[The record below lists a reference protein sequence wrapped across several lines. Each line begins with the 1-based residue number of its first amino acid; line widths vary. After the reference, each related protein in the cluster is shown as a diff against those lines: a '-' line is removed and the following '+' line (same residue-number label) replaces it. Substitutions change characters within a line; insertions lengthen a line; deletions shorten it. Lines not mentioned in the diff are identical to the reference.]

1 MLSSFQFI
9 MTYWTLLE
17 TSNLDS
23 EPIARIYLDD
33 CIKYIGEDT
42 KDLKYG
48 DLLCVYSMTLSEHSL
63 YAIQLSN
70 YKLHKL
76 DTSVCALEGKGYAL
90 AKDTKVKI
98 VLDSTYTE
106 VGQTGKIYRTD
117 YRVSAAL

>member
-1 MLSSFQFI
+1 

-17 TSNLDS
+17 NFQIWTP

-90 AKDTKVKI
+90 AKDTKVKNSPR
-98 VLDSTYTE
+98 LRL
-106 VGQTGKIYRTD
+106 YRSWTNW
-117 YRVSAAL
+117 